1 MPPDICHILFNTIAK
16 LPPVYHELRSL
27 SLAGVETA
35 VYEVANDDEPNAAPL
50 SLPHL
55 SLTRARILLRRL
67 STRQSRAWKLARF
80 AEYMVRVFFFVLRTR
95 CTIVVA
101 HDLPAAIPSWLAARL
116 SRKRIV
122 YNAHELWGESNG
134 ITAPF
139 PAFWRTLDRFL
150 CPRVDALIT
159 PEENRARIYRDEY
172 GARTTTLVI
181 PNAPPYR
188 SPEASSVL
196 SDFLAAQGILPD
208 MIVLYQGIFDES
220 RCLHELIEAMVHT
233 DEGIVLVL
241 AGRGSDEQR
250 RKLEVAIS
258 QRGLSGRV
266 VFHPFVHYESLHR
279 FTSSADVGV
288 LFYRNDCRNNM
299 YCAPNKLYEYAQAGL
314 PVLASDNPGVADV
327 IRARGMGLVVD
338 ATYPETITE
347 GLNLLKDPQRR
358 AAMTAHAL
366 DAAQND
372 FQWEH
377 GFVRLLKLYTD
388 LTGQFGAADFSKTD
402 P

>member
-16 LPPVYHELRSL
+16 LPPVLHELRSL
-27 SLAGVETA
+27 SLASVETVA
-35 VYEVANDDEPNAAPL
+35 YEVANDDEPHTPPL
-50 SLPHL
+50 TLPHV
-55 SLTRARILLRRL
+55 SITRARIFLRRF
-67 STRQSRAWKLARF
+67 STRQSRGWKLARF
-80 AEYMVRVFFFVLRTR
+80 AEYMARVFFFVFRTR

-101 HDLPAAIPSWLAARL
+101 HDLPAALPAWLAARL

-139 PAFWRTLDRFL
+139 PAFWRALDRFL

-172 GARTTTLVI
+172 GARTTTRVI

-188 SPEASSVL
+188 PPVSSSVL
-196 SDFLAAQGILPD
+196 SDFLAAQGIRHD
-208 MIVLYQGIFDES
+208 VIVLYQGIFDEG

-233 DEGIVLVL
+233 DEGIILVL
-241 AGRGSDEQR
+241 AGRGSVEQR
-250 RKLEVAIS
+250 RDLDVAITH
-258 QRGLSGRV
+258 RGLNKRV
-266 VFHPFVHYESLHR
+266 VFHPFVHYESLHG

-314 PVLASDNPGVADV
+314 PLLASDNPGIADV
-327 IRARGMGLVVD
+327 IRARGIGLVVD
-338 ATYPETITE
+338 ATSPATIAE
-347 GLNLLKDPQRR
+347 GLQLLKDPLRR
-358 AAMTAHAL
+358 ATMTARAL
-366 DAAQND
+366 EAAQSD
-372 FQWEH
+372 FHWEH
-377 GFVRLLKLYTD
+377 GFERLQKLYAD
-388 LTGQFGAADFSKTD
+388 LAE
-402 P
+402 